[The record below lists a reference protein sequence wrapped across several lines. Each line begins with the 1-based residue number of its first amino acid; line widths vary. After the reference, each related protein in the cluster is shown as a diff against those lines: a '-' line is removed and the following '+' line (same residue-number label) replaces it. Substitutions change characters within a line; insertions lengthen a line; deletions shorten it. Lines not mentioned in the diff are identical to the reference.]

1 MGCVTSSGTK
11 VRRKWNDGGCCLED
25 GLRDFFSEM
34 IFLGFEWSFD
44 SFIYWKRLTAVDGS
58 GAQLSCTKTHLTVMW

>member
-25 GLRDFFSEM
+25 GLREFFFLAGPEFRDDFS
-34 IFLGFEWSFD
+34 W
-44 SFIYWKRLTAVDGS
+44 V
-58 GAQLSCTKTHLTVMW
+58 